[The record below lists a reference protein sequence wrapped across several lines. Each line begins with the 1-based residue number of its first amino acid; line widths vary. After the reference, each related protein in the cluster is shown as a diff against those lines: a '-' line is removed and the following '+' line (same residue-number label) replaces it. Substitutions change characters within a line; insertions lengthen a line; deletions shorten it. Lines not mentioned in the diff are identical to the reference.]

1 MLESDREARV
11 VDQVDDRH
19 LTWLVVIH
27 FTFVSSGVM
36 LALMDWLAAKT
47 DKH

>member
-1 MLESDREARV
+1 MELSEGKELSDRS
-11 VDQVDDRH
+11 

-27 FTFVSSGVM
+27 VTFVVSGVL
-36 LALMDWLAAKT
+36 LALMDWLAAKV